1 MAWNPYVPPE
11 IAAIMNK
18 GNYAE
23 GFKKGATEV
32 GKQIVEK
39 GPRVIKPIAQI
50 AKTSLQAVGMFPEGE
65 AVFTAGE
72 FIAIRGAQAAIME
85 TSASLA
91 LGWESVVA
99 GGIAV
104 AESPIVVPLLLV
116 GLGFMFVWS
125 MNHLPKS
132 ESPRISVE
140 YLRLHREIAYA
151 QSRFKVQ
158 PGRLG

>member
-1 MAWNPYVPPE
+1 MAWYPYVPPE

-32 GKQIVEK
+32 GKQIIEK
-39 GPRVIKPIAQI
+39 GPRIIKPIAQI
-50 AKTSLQAVGMFPEGE
+50 SKAALQAGGLFPEGE
-65 AVFTAGE
+65 AVAAAGE
-72 FIAIRGAQAAIME
+72 FIALSPQAAVLA
-85 TSASLA
+85 TSARLA
-91 LGWESVVA
+91 LGWESIVA

-104 AESPIVVPLLLV
+104 VESPLIVPVLLV
-116 GLGFMFVWS
+116 GLGFMFAWS

-132 ESPRISVE
+132 SEPMVSVE
-140 YLRLHREIAYA
+140 YRRLHWDIAYA

-158 PGRLG
+158 PGKAG